1 MAGLS
6 PSPCYWNFKP
16 FNSRVDD
23 IIAPPV
29 VEKKVS
35 DGEVCTRT
43 SSFNLMIRSKLWF
56 KQPLLGWSAHIVITR
71 RRYDHIAHT
80 CFFLCSLMCS
90 NTQNQHIIHLGFEDL
105 SMSALI
111 GVSLWSLFKSPYFQ
125 GPMRPETDHMS
136 RPTRLDT
143 LLYSTD
149 EVQRSYYSATNEA
162 RIIQS
167 RPTRLDPYCSWPTR
181 LNTHLKLWAYYDKL
195 HDQWGRIFSQM
206 IGEPLGILW
215 RMSLP
220 FVYTLRTF
228 L

>member
-1 MAGLS
+1 M
-6 PSPCYWNFKP
+6 
-16 FNSRVDD
+16 
-23 IIAPPV
+23 
-29 VEKKVS
+29 
-35 DGEVCTRT
+35 
-43 SSFNLMIRSKLWF
+43 
-56 KQPLLGWSAHIVITR
+56 
-71 RRYDHIAHT
+71 
-80 CFFLCSLMCS
+80 FFLCSLMCS
-90 NTQNQHIIHLGFEDL
+90 NTQNQHIIHLGFKDL
-105 SMSALI
+105 SVSALI

-136 RPTRLDT
+136 WPTRLDT

>member
-1 MAGLS
+1 MEKSVPVHHRSIWWYDQSSGLNS
-6 PSPCYWNFKP
+6 PSLAEVHILL
-16 FNSRVDD
+16 SQGVDM
-23 IIAPPV
+23 IISLIHV
-29 VEKKVS
+29 
-35 DGEVCTRT
+35 
-43 SSFNLMIRSKLWF
+43 
-56 KQPLLGWSAHIVITR
+56 
-71 RRYDHIAHT
+71 
-80 CFFLCSLMCS
+80 FFLCSLMCS
-90 NTQNQHIIHLGFEDL
+90 NTQNQHIIHLGFKDL
-105 SMSALI
+105 SVSALI

-136 RPTRLDT
+136 WPTRLDT

-181 LNTHLKLWAYYDKL
+181 PNTHLKLWAYYDKL

>member
-80 CFFLCSLMCS
+80 CFFLMFVDVLQYTEPTHYSLGVWRF
-90 NTQNQHIIHLGFEDL
+90 IHVRLDRSFVME
-105 SMSALI
+105 
-111 GVSLWSLFKSPYFQ
+111 SLQITIFS
-125 GPMRPETDHMS
+125 GTDEADHMS
-136 RPTRLDT
+136 WPMRLDT

-181 LNTHLKLWAYYDKL
+181 PNTHLKLWAYYDKL